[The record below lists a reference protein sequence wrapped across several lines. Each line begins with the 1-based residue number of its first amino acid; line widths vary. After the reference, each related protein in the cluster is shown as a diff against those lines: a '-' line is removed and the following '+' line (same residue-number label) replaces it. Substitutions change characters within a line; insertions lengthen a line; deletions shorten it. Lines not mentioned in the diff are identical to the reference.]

1 MKNLFK
7 KSIAVLIA
15 LVMLNSSFACFA
27 LDVNADAV
35 SEHYGQFKNYVL
47 LGDSVASGYRD
58 ETSDKDEAFNGANQE
73 TVYYRVPGSY
83 GDVIAKSIIEDN
95 TMTAFAAPGF
105 RTIEIRYMLEDDFKD
120 TDEYMFH
127 PSQLKVVGDPGSQEH
142 RTAFKNAVK
151 NADLITLGVGGND
164 WGAYLG
170 WVISDVL
177 EQAELSEEY
186 TKQIEELLKDTN
198 IDGDVIEKL
207 LEIANYVG
215 ALPSIVE
222 ALPKAL
228 EYGLSNFYKNW
239 DIMIQDIY
247 DLNPDVTLMVVG
259 MSDNSY
265 KGYYFSYDGVEG
277 EKVPSSLGDL
287 GDNEAIAGAVKV
299 IVDFIMTV
307 GNKPMIDGADKFG
320 YTFVDVDGATYVDS
334 HPDADGH
341 VYIANKIIE
350 ALPMKNFPYTDIK
363 HGQPHYDAVEFVY
376 RKGIMTGTTDT
387 TFSPNDV
394 LTYEQ
399 LNDALNSI
407 KGVDE
412 KADENSMQ
420 VKVISFAFTLLGLS
434 TGKGFSG
441 FVKTI
446 GLAMSVISDSNFAIT
461 RGITRAE
468 AAEYLMTLV
477 NI

>member
-1 MKNLFK
+1 MMKNLLK
-7 KSIAVLIA
+7 KSIAVLLA
-15 LVMLNSSFACFA
+15 LMMLSSCFYCFA
-27 LDVNADAV
+27 LEVDFNAVN
-35 SEHYGQFKNYVL
+35 EHYGQFKNYVL

-58 ETSDKDEAFNGANQE
+58 EVSDNDEAFNGANQE

-142 RTAFKNAVK
+142 RAAFKKAVK
-151 NADLITLGVGGND
+151 EADLITLGVGGND

-170 WVISDVL
+170 WVITDVL
-177 EQAELSEEY
+177 EEAELSEET
-186 TKQIEELLKDTN
+186 TKQIEELLNGANMDADT
-198 IDGDVIEKL
+198 IEKL
-207 LEIANYVG
+207 LEIANYAG
-215 ALPSIVE
+215 AIPTIID

-228 EYGLSNFYKNW
+228 EYGLGNFYKNW
-239 DIMIQDIY
+239 DIMIGDIY
-247 DLNPDVTLMVVG
+247 ELNPDVTLMVVG

-265 KGYYFSYDGVEG
+265 KGYYFSYNGVPG
-277 EKVPSSLGDL
+277 EKVPSDL
-287 GDNEAIAGAVKV
+287 DDNEAIASVVKI
-299 IVDFIMTV
+299 IVDFIMSV

-320 YTFVDVDGATYVDS
+320 YTFVDVNGATYVDS

-350 ALPMKNFPYTDIK
+350 ALPMKNFPYTDIR

-376 RKGIMTGTTDT
+376 RNGIMSGTSET
-387 TFSPNDV
+387 TFSPDSY
-394 LTYEQ
+394 LTNGQ
-399 LNDALNSI
+399 LNEALNNINGTDNDIS
-407 KGVDE
+407 GT
-412 KADENSMQ
+412 SQ
-420 VKVISFAFTLLGLS
+420 VKAITLAFSILGCA

-441 FVKTI
+441 FIKTVA
-446 GLAMSVISDSNFAIT
+446 LSMSVISDCNFAIT
-461 RGITRAE
+461 KSVTRAQ
-468 AAEYLMTLV
+468 AADYLMTLV

>member
-1 MKNLFK
+1 MKKLVK
-7 KSIAVLIA
+7 KSIAVLLA
-15 LVMLNSSFACFA
+15 LMMLSSCFISCLA
-27 LDVNADAV
+27 LDVNSDAA

-58 ETSDKDEAFNGANQE
+58 EVSDNDEAFNGANQE

-83 GDVIAKSIIEDN
+83 ADIIAKSIIEDN
-95 TMTAFAAPGF
+95 TMTAFASPGF

-127 PSQLKVVGDPGSQEH
+127 PSQLKVVGDPGSQEY

-170 WVISDVL
+170 WVIADVI
-177 EQAELSEEY
+177 EECELSEEY
-186 TKQIEELLKDTN
+186 TNQIESLLASVKIDADT
-198 IDGDVIEKL
+198 IEKL
-207 LEIANYVG
+207 LEIANIVG
-215 ALPSIVE
+215 ALPKIIE
-222 ALPKAL
+222 TIPQAL
-228 EYGLSNFYKNW
+228 EYGLGNFYKNW
-239 DIMIQDIY
+239 DIMVQDIY
-247 DLNPDVTLMVVG
+247 ELNPDVTLMVVG

-265 KGYYFSYDGVEG
+265 KGHYFSYDGVDG
-277 EKVPSSLGDL
+277 EKVPSDL
-287 GDNEAIAGAVKV
+287 ENNEAIAAVVKT
-299 IVDFIMTV
+299 IVDFIMSV
-307 GNKPMIDGADKFG
+307 GNKPMIDGAEKFG
-320 YTFVDVDGATYVDS
+320 YTFVDVNGATYVDS

-350 ALPMKNFPYTDIK
+350 ALPMKNFPYTDIR

-376 RKGIMTGTTDT
+376 RNGIMAGTSET

-394 LTYEQ
+394 LTYGQ
-399 LNDALNSI
+399 LNQALNNINS
-407 KGVDE
+407 VDE
-412 KADENSMQ
+412 KADEDSTQ
-420 VKVISFAFTLLGLS
+420 VKVISFAFTIFGLS

-441 FVKTI
+441 FIKTVA
-446 GLAMSVISDSNFAIT
+446 LAMSVISDSNFAIT
-461 RGITRAE
+461 KGITRAQ
-468 AAEYLMTLV
+468 AADYLMTLV